1 MRTNSETATLPSSA
15 GRHTRLFPSRS
26 PRSLSLSSCGRSGNR
41 SVQEWHGWMHERQ
54 TKRHDSMHTQNP
66 ARNSSASLPPFL
78 FTCTG
83 CGHDCRV
90 MDCAEPSQKILG
102 PEARGN
108 IWHERVHGTVV
119 GPMRQPSPLAATE
132 ATLRTRFFLNS
143 ATATQ
148 RPRPARASTP
158 ATIGC
163 SRKLYRHCTI
173 SKDASHAPTS
183 AMHRPGTALCV
194 SPLLQVGL
202 RVLLFDPL
210 RIRKQLWHIFLALE
224 TDTPM

>member
-1 MRTNSETATLPSSA
+1 MIKCSAYITSENENELRDDHRQAY
-15 GRHTRLFPSRS
+15 GHMRLFPSRS

-90 MDCAEPSQKILG
+90 MDCAEPSQRILG

-132 ATLRTRFFLNS
+132 AALRTRFSEFCHSHAASSAGTRINS
-143 ATATQ
+143 SHHRLLKEIVPALHHFEGCL
-148 RPRPARASTP
+148 PRTHLGDAPARD
-158 ATIGC
+158 
-163 SRKLYRHCTI
+163 CT
-173 SKDASHAPTS
+173 
-183 AMHRPGTALCV
+183 V
-194 SPLLQVGL
+194 
-202 RVLLFDPL
+202 
-210 RIRKQLWHIFLALE
+210 
-224 TDTPM
+224 